1 MAERTVRLDLGVDD
15 VHVPSAT
22 PQPAGRAMT
31 ISAAK
36 RRSLPGDKFA
46 VPGKRAYPIDTAAR
60 TRNAAARLEQNK
72 SSLSSSEYAEAK
84 RRIAAASKRFGIKS
98 EYSKPARAASRGLRM
113 RINTDGS
120 IHVRHNSDIVGGK
133 TVFCEQFELDSKTIE
148 LADGKPKAVWIQV
161 AKPGEFKGHPA
172 GPFKLDA
179 TTFNDIVRN
188 FRATQNRRIAIDFE
202 HASEQKPTDGG
213 IPVLGAPAQG
223 WMTDFDIRP
232 DGLYSLV
239 EWLPLA
245 ADYIKTGQYKY
256 FSPAI
261 RFDAVDRV
269 TGKNIGARMTSGA
282 LTNKPFLDGMKPLVA
297 RDFDAQPETP
307 EELAAVSLGDAG
319 YATSPNEFLPRF
331 RRALSMDELASPP
344 DMLARVC
351 RLMELCELADGDASA
366 TVQGIQLGNHIAPLR
381 EMMRMPMNT
390 SLGDM
395 LEAVAEMIE
404 SCCADDD
411 DESGA
416 SMTASEQ
423 EPAAVQPP
431 SQAGTAPAKKE
442 PIMET
447 ITLSEHETK
456 VKLAVSEAVTDAV
469 AKAVAPLNLQL
480 NDAQTK
486 LTKTESDKAVLEEQ
500 VRTLSEQVKAQA
512 KQAIADRV
520 EEAFLTYKD
529 SHKLTDLHKKQ
540 MTLTLTSDPET
551 FNALYPRV
559 TPDKQPLLRVISKD
573 GAALPASPQAK
584 PVPSLTKLCADIQKK
599 SPHLTY
605 DDAFTMALEEQAKLL
620 AG

>member
-282 LTNKPFLDGMKPLVA
+282 LTNKPFLDGM
-297 RDFDAQPETP
+297 Q
-307 EELAAVSLGDAG
+307 
-319 YATSPNEFLPRF
+319 
-331 RRALSMDELASPP
+331 ALLASDRDDNSP
-344 DMLARVC
+344 AQFAQKAQV
-351 RLMELCELADGDASA
+351 
-366 TVQGIQLGNHIAPLR
+366 
-381 EMMRMPMNT
+381 
-390 SLGDM
+390 
-395 LEAVAEMIE
+395 MI
-404 SCCADDD
+404 
-411 DESGA
+411 
-416 SMTASEQ
+416 
-423 EPAAVQPP
+423 
-431 SQAGTAPAKKE
+431 
-442 PIMET
+442 
-447 ITLSEHETK
+447 IT
-456 VKLAVSEAVTDAV
+456 
-469 AKAVAPLNLQL
+469 PGQ
-480 NDAQTK
+480 
-486 LTKTESDKAVLEEQ
+486 
-500 VRTLSEQVKAQA
+500 QA
-512 KQAIADRV
+512 KQLARRTRELQAAGHSYDT
-520 EEAFLTYKD
+520 AFTMALD
-529 SHKLTDLHKKQ
+529 EQSLL
-540 MTLTLTSDPET
+540 LSET
-551 FNALYPRV
+551 RA
-559 TPDKQPLLRVISKD
+559 
-573 GAALPASPQAK
+573 AK
-584 PVPSLTKLCADIQKK
+584 PARASSLTKLCSEIRAKMPGL
-599 SPHLTY
+599 SY
-605 DDAFTMALEEQAKLL
+605 DDAFTMALEQQQA
-620 AG
+620 ART